1 MPQNLCLAQ
10 SEFFLAFYP
19 KYMRLLGSCLRSQL
33 SNKMADRR
41 MIMQNIVRQIKVPR
55 LLQDWTNSL
64 EMFTEEIFSRYR
76 FRWAT
81 ILFIC
86 SLAENALKH
95 PANRGSPLPPLP
107 PASVSSTSVLCHGS
121 ILQTAD
127 SLAISKSA
135 AGRDVRG
142 VTSLLSSLARQY
154 VRFPSVPEIAE
165 IPTKFYNLASIIIWG

>member
-1 MPQNLCLAQ
+1 MPQNLSLAQ

-19 KYMRLLGSCLRSQL
+19 KYLRLLGSCLRSQL
-33 SNKMADRR
+33 SNKMAARR

-86 SLAENALKH
+86 SLVENALKH
-95 PANRGSPLPPLP
+95 PTNKGSPLPPLLQVLVALRFYATGAFYKLPTRWLFPSRRQDELSEELP
-107 PASVSSTSVLCHGS
+107 PSSLHWQGSMSASPRFLKLRRYPLSST
-121 ILQTAD
+121 I
-127 SLAISKSA
+127 
-135 AGRDVRG
+135 
-142 VTSLLSSLARQY
+142 
-154 VRFPSVPEIAE
+154 
-165 IPTKFYNLASIIIWG
+165 